1 MRKIVIPRAGSYER
15 LRVDNVPTP
24 QAGSGEVRVRIEA
37 TGVNYADVLI
47 RMGLY
52 ASAKEYVGW
61 PITPGFEFAG
71 VVEALGS
78 DVLDGRFEVGQPV
91 FGVSRFGAYAEAICV
106 PAAQLFARP
115 STLTAVQ
122 AAALPTIFLTAYYAI
137 HELVHPRPGRAFL
150 VHSAAGG
157 VGSML
162 VQLGRLASCRVVGV
176 VGASHKVDALR
187 ALGADVVIDKS
198 TEDLWS
204 AAEAACPGG
213 YDAVFDANGVATLRG
228 SYRHLRPS
236 GKLVIYGFHTML
248 PREGGRPKYLKL
260 AKDYLLT
267 PRFNPLDLT
276 NDNKSVMAFN
286 LSYLFEELELLHE
299 GIATMLGHLADE
311 ALKLPRIT
319 TYPLEQVAQAHRDL
333 ESAQTVGKLVL
344 TCP

>member
-1 MRKIVIPRAGSYER
+1 MVPRAGSYER
-15 LRVDNVPTP
+15 LRVERVPTP
-24 QAGSGEVRVRIEA
+24 QPGPGEVRVRIEA
-37 TGVNYADVLI
+37 SGVNYADVLI

-61 PITPGFEFAG
+61 PITPGFEFGG
-71 VVEALGS
+71 VVDALGA
-78 DVLDGRFEVGQPV
+78 DVPAGSFEVGQPV
-91 FGVSRFGAYAEAICV
+91 FGVSRFGAYAEQICV
-106 PAAQLFARP
+106 PTGQLFARP

-122 AAALPTIFLTAYYAI
+122 AAALPTIYLTAYYAI
-137 HELVHPRPGRAFL
+137 HELVHPRPGRALL

-162 VQLGRLASCRVVGV
+162 VQLGKLAGCRVVGV
-176 VGASHKVDALR
+176 VGASHKVEPLR
-187 ALGADVVIDKS
+187 ALGVDVAIDKS
-198 TEDLWS
+198 REDLWR

-228 SYRHLRPS
+228 SYRHLRPT

-248 PREGGRPKYLKL
+248 PRQGGRPKYVKL

-276 NDNKSVMAFN
+276 NDNKSVLAFN
-286 LSYLFEELELLHE
+286 LSYLFDELELLRE
-299 GIATMLGHLADE
+299 GIALMLQHLEDD

-319 TYPLEQVAQAHRDL
+319 TYPLEEVARAHRDL

-344 TCP
+344 TCT